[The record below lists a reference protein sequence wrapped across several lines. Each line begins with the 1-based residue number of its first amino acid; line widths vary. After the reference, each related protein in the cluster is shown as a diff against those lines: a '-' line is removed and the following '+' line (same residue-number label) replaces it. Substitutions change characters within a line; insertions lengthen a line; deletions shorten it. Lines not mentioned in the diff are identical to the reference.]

1 MDADPRN
8 TADAYMKRYGER
20 IYNPS
25 ANAQAIAEKNAAIAR
40 RVRFDELFRPKVV
53 DLD

>member
-1 MDADPRN
+1 MSVVIDLYYRKYD
-8 TADAYMKRYGER
+8 R

-25 ANAQAIAEKNAAIAR
+25 ANAVAIEQKNAQIAR
-40 RVRFDELFRPKVV
+40 RVRFDALFRPKVV

>member
-1 MDADPRN
+1 MTDD
-8 TADAYMKRYGER
+8 TAERYMRRYDR

-25 ANAQAIAEKNAAIAR
+25 ANAQAIEEKNTAIAR
-40 RVRFDELFRPKVV
+40 RVRFDALFRPRVV